1 MKINKIYIPSDSS
14 SLSVGSE
21 EVFKVFD
28 DLLCNKN
35 IDIVLVFAYEYFK
48 DIKKFF
54 GKFKVDFYKPIPFS
68 KLK

>member
-35 IDIVLVFAYEYFK
+35 IDIVRSVQFE
-48 DIKKFF
+48 
-54 GKFKVDFYKPIPFS
+54 
-68 KLK
+68 